1 MLTTKWKSCV
11 PLELGNHRCGIPLI
25 HVPLESIV
33 TKWFGESERNLA
45 KVFEKAEE
53 LGGAIIF
60 IDEVDALGVSRDAGE
75 MHEASR
81 RVLSV
86 LLQRLDGFKVRVC

>member
-1 MLTTKWKSCV
+1 MS
-11 PLELGNHRCGIPLI
+11 RCDAPLI

-33 TKWFGESERNLA
+33 TKWFGESERNLGQ
-45 KVFEKAEE
+45 VFEKAEE

-60 IDEVDALGVSRDAGE
+60 IDEIDALGVSRDSGE

-86 LLQRLDGFKVRVC
+86 LLQRLDGFKVRSARKYGLPRLN